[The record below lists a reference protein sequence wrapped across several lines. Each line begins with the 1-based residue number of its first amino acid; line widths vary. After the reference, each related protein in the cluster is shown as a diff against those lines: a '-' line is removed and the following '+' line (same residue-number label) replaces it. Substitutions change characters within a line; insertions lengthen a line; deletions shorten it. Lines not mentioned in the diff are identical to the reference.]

1 MWDPSQLKEAHIP
14 IGNWVGLGWAGLVSI
29 YPSTR
34 LGFDWVSFNSSIHWK
49 KRGEEREGSFFI
61 FGYYSVLEA

>member
-14 IGNWVGLGWAGLVSI
+14 IGNWVGLGWAVLGWFQFIHQPGWALIGLVSI
-29 YPSTR
+29 HQ
-34 LGFDWVSFNSSIHWK
+34 SIG
-49 KRGEEREGSFFI
+49 RREEREGSFFI